1 MDVKQLRYFV
11 AVAEDLHFTKAADR
25 LHIAQSALSTQIK
38 QLEIHLNARLL
49 TRQKRSTVAL
59 TDAGTLFLGEA
70 RRALEQFERAE
81 DAGRRA
87 GRGELGHLE
96 IAYVASAAFSGLMP
110 QAIGAFREAYSTVT
124 LRLTEMET
132 PKQLEALATGSIDL
146 AFIRPRPTY
155 SIGVEAKVLKQERL
169 LLAVPEGHPLAHS
182 PEISAISGESF
193 IVPQFDERAGFTEYV
208 ADFVSAVRPAPENVY
223 RVRDFL
229 TAISMVASGIGV
241 ALVPESIRCLTMD
254 NVVYRPIDGYTRTVG
269 LALAYRRAE
278 ISPAANAFV
287 ATCLKHSAP
296 QKQ

>member
-25 LHIAQSALSTQIK
+25 LHVAQSALSTQIK

-49 TRQKRSTVAL
+49 TRQKRSSVTL
-59 TDAGTLFLGEA
+59 TDAGTIFLAEA

-110 QAIGAFREAYSTVT
+110 KAIKSFRENYSSVT

-132 PKQLEALATGSIDL
+132 PKQLEAIATGSIDL
-146 AFIRPRPTY
+146 GFIRPRPNY
-155 SIGVEAKVLKQERL
+155 PLGVKAKVLMQERL
-169 LLAVPEGHPLAHS
+169 LLAVPAGHHLAQAR
-182 PEISAISGESF
+182 EVKAIPGETF

-208 ADFVSAVRPAPENVY
+208 ADFVSTVRPAPESVY

-229 TAISMVASGIGV
+229 TAISLVAGGVGI
-241 ALVPESIRCLTMD
+241 ALVPESIQRLSMD
-254 NVVYRPIDGYTRTVG
+254 NVAYRTIDCYSRTVG
-269 LALAYRRAE
+269 LGVQSQNVMVY
-278 ISPAANAFV
+278 
-287 ATCLKHSAP
+287 H
-296 QKQ
+296 